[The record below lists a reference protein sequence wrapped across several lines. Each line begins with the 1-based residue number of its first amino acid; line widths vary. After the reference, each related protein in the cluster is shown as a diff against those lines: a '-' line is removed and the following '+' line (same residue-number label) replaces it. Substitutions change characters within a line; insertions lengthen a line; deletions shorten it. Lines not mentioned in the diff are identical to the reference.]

1 MADEPAID
9 ALIELG
15 RASEKTIGVPVF
27 TKTSMDFVQ
36 LTNALETLPLDKFG
50 IRQECANNRMLDKFD
65 LIIVPGRAFTPGVN
79 RIIPQ
84 IHSDAVK
91 TVNAVAAV
99 AVTTIA

>member
-15 RASEKTIGVPVF
+15 RESGKTIGVPVF

-50 IRQECANNRMLDKFD
+50 IRCESAKNKMLDKFD
-65 LIIVPGRAFTPGVN
+65 LIIVPGRAFSPGV
-79 RIIPQ
+79 
-84 IHSDAVK
+84 
-91 TVNAVAAV
+91 
-99 AVTTIA
+99 

>member
-36 LTNALETLPLDKFG
+36 LTNAFETLPLDKFG

-79 RIIPQ
+79 Q
-84 IHSDAVK
+84 NSSS
-91 TVNAVAAV
+91 TF
-99 AVTTIA
+99 